1 MFQIWNKVHS
11 VRDNRGE
18 QRQMSIEQFAVLATL
33 LGLLQAA
40 IGLFINHRLGKN
52 LEQFKGQIQQT
63 VSEHDTR
70 YAYLHKRRGE
80 AIDQLYK
87 QIIKMRRRLNQS
99 LVVSLD
105 DVVSL
110 KAQRT
115 ESHTDFEELYN
126 SYLSNRIYLDE
137 ELCKK
142 IDALN
147 RNLGNALEHTEIDY
161 TYPDMIR
168 AYRDRTKAIIA
179 NEIDPLL
186 GQIENQIRDILGL
199 NSQAR
204 TNN

>member
-1 MFQIWNKVHS
+1 
-11 VRDNRGE
+11 
-18 QRQMSIEQFAVLATL
+18 MSIEQIAVLATL
-33 LGLLQAA
+33 LGLMQAA
-40 IGLFINHRLGKN
+40 IGLIINHRLGRS

-70 YAYLHKRRGE
+70 YAYLHKQRGE
-80 AIDQLYK
+80 VIDQLYK

-99 LVVSLD
+99 LLVSPD
-105 DVVSL
+105 DEISL
-110 KAQRT
+110 KEQRT
-115 ESHTDFEELYN
+115 ESHADFYELYD
-126 SYLSNRIYLDE
+126 SYLGNRIYLDE

-142 IDALN
+142 IETLN

-161 TYPDMIR
+161 RYPEMIR

-186 GQIENQIRDILGL
+186 GQIERQIRDILGL